1 MSFVWYQQVTMI
13 EYAPMTVPYAK
24 ELTSV
29 SMCYSQ
35 GGGFNTSLFRL
46 FQLYC
51 TQSQ

>member
-1 MSFVWYQQVTMI
+1 MSFALYQRLTMI
-13 EYAPMTVPYAK
+13 EHAPIIVPYAK

-35 GGGFNTSLFRL
+35 GGGFNVSLFRL

-51 TQSQ
+51 TKSQ